1 MAGKKSGENTKK
13 AAGNARK
20 AEAAAAKQAA
30 RNQEFERI
38 EADKWK
44 QGSKDTSKAL
54 RLAID
59 LPILLHRL
67 TILQ

>member
-30 RNQEFERI
+30 RDQEFERI
-38 EADKWK
+38 EDDKWK
-44 QGSKDTSKAL
+44 HGSKDTSKAL